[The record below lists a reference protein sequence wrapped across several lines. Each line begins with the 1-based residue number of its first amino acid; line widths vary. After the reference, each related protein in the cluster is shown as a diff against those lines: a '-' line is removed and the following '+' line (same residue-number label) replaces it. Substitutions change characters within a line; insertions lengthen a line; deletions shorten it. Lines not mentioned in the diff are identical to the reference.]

1 VTCREL
7 SEFLQD
13 YIAGELPD
21 NVANEFAGHLVG
33 CGNCEVYI
41 EQYRQ
46 AVVLGRTLLSEGET
60 EAPEELVRAIV
71 DSLRAAG

>member
-1 VTCREL
+1 MTCREL

-21 NVANEFAGHLVG
+21 NVATEFSGHLSG

-46 AVVLGRTLLSEGET
+46 AVVLGRTLLIEGDA

-71 DSLRAAG
+71 ESLRAAG